1 MRILNDTED
10 KPRTDRSSTPS
21 ESKNGAEDV
30 GKIQSFLFDRTKLII
45 KLLRICKE
53 KMSSS
58 KEPVLANGLQ
68 W

>member
-45 KLLRICKE
+45 KLLKICKE

-58 KEPVLANGLQ
+58 KESVLANGLQ